1 MAEEKGGWRKAFL
14 QRDSRSPTPELSM
27 PDPEAFKSSI
37 LAQDRSM
44 LDQLQKKI
52 AAPERVRAA
61 IPKRTPPAIPKPK
74 PYRPVSDLSVV
85 AAKVG
90 TLDADD
96 LCTVADA
103 LTGDATALAAAAER
117 LDADAAAPR
126 EPAGAPDPES
136 GSPDA
141 AGHVA

>member
-1 MAEEKGGWRKAFL
+1 
-14 QRDSRSPTPELSM
+14 
-27 PDPEAFKSSI
+27 
-37 LAQDRSM
+37 M
-44 LDQLQKKI
+44 LEQLQKKA

-117 LDADAAAPR
+117 LDTGDALAPTEPLQPEAEPGLSADAADHPQTETVPSGLGSFRRRR
-126 EPAGAPDPES
+126 EGRDSRRRRPL
-136 GSPDA
+136 
-141 AGHVA
+141 